1 MIKGI
6 ISSFNTKAGFF
17 VNNGLGLITG
27 DNIEAITEIMTRDL
41 KLMSKEAMEKI
52 KDIEIYLFG
61 YFDDISGKI
70 KLLENKE
77 FILRVG
83 DYYEQK

>member
-17 VNNGLGLITG
+17 VNSGLGLIAAN
-27 DNIEAITEIMTRDL
+27 NINEITEMMKRDL
-41 KLMSKEAMEKI
+41 RLMDQKNLEKI
-52 KDIEIYLFG
+52 KDFEVYLFG
-61 YFDDISGKI
+61 YFDDVSGKI
-70 KLLENKE
+70 TLLDNKE
-77 FILRVG
+77 FIVRVS